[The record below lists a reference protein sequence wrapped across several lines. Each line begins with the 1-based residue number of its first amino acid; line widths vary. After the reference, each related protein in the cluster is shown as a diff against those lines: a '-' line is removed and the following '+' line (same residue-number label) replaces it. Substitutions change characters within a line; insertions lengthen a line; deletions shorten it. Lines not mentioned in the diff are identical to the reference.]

1 MQVRERWDREL
12 KDIAKE
18 DIAKDFSSE
27 IKPNKIHWKRVGLR
41 REIEFSSFFIFRYTS
56 HLLSMQSIHWHCK
69 QAEETDL
76 KCNRD

>member
-27 IKPNKIHWKRVGLR
+27 IKQMEKN
-41 REIEFSSFFIFRYTS
+41 TM
-56 HLLSMQSIHWHCK
+56 LLV
-69 QAEETDL
+69 
-76 KCNRD
+76 